1 MRFLFTC
8 IPGLGH
14 FHPLV
19 PLAEA
24 LARAGHTIAFATAPA
39 FAEVVT
45 AAGLEV
51 IPAGMNWD
59 ERHLVKTVPEL
70 GPIPQMYRGEW
81 IMKNIFLDRSPRSM
95 VPDLLKIIAAWRP
108 DMIVAGSFEYG
119 AVLAA
124 ERAGIA
130 YANANY
136 TIRWHPWILKLAVG
150 RAIGKLRKSF
160 GLPEDPDLRAF
171 GRHLDLCFA
180 PPSWTFES
188 ALLRPELTRLVAAK
202 VVHSDLPLRQR
213 ASGVR
218 ALLLQRMFARV
229 ARLQTG
235 LHGQPAPALH
245 FVGQAPAREHPSET
259 LAWLKGMPRQPI
271 IFVSLGTVLSADY
284 PEIFE
289 KILAALEDQPVNLVL
304 TLGGSGDPA
313 RFGPR
318 APNIRILPFL
328 TQEEIRALLPLVAL
342 CINHA
347 GYSSVMEALLHGIPL
362 VLFPLVSDAP
372 MNTQMCLSSGVA
384 PELQSSVWGLSPKGL
399 PVIRPEKLT
408 PEIIRE
414 AAMKALHDPSYR
426 NAARRLQRELADR
439 LSPDEAVGLLEQIVC
454 RHSE

>member
-14 FHPLV
+14 FHPMV

-24 LARAGHTIAFATAPA
+24 LARAGHTIAFATAPS

-45 AAGLEV
+45 AAGLEA
-51 IPAGMNWD
+51 IPAGMDWD
-59 ERHLVKTVPEL
+59 ERHLLQTVPEL
-70 GPIPQMYRGEW
+70 RPIPQMYRGEW

-95 VPDLLKIIAAWRP
+95 VPDLLKIIGAWRP

-119 AVLAA
+119 AALAA
-124 ERAGIA
+124 ESAGIP

-136 TIRWHPWILKLAVG
+136 TIRWNPWILKLAMG
-150 RAIGKLRKSF
+150 RSIGKLRKSF
-160 GLPEDPDLRAF
+160 GLSEDPDLRAF
-171 GRHLDLCFA
+171 GRYLDLCFA

-188 ALLRPELTRLVAAK
+188 ALLRPALTRLVTAK
-202 VVHSDLPLRQR
+202 VLHSDLPLRQR
-213 ASGVR
+213 VSGIR
-218 ALLLQRMFARV
+218 ALLLQRMFARAV
-229 ARLQTG
+229 RRQSDF
-235 LHGQPAPALH
+235 HRQPLPTLH
-245 FVGQAPAREHPSET
+245 FVGQAPARKQAPET
-259 LAWLKGMPRQPI
+259 LPWMKGMPRQPI

-304 TLGGSGDPA
+304 TLGGKGDPA

-318 APNIRILPFL
+318 APNVRILPFV
-328 TQEEIRALLPLVAL
+328 TQEEIRALLPQVAL

-347 GYSSVMEALLHGIPL
+347 GYSSVMEALLHGVPL

-372 MNTQMCLSSGVA
+372 MNTQMCLSSGVT
-384 PELQSSVWGLSPKGL
+384 PELQPSVWGLSPKGL

-408 PEIIRE
+408 PEIIRA

-439 LSPDEAVGLLEQIVC
+439 LSPDDAVGLLEQIAS
-454 RHSE
+454 RRSE